1 MARQPFP
8 CVRVE
13 RLKRGY
19 GGVSRPGN
27 GCLALRASCPVLA
40 RGGLRGPVRPAIPG
54 GAGQPPALQGKWPSR
69 HRGTKLVR
77 TNRITAGIL
86 PNRKHEY
93 SSRKEE
99 FGFEVFIAN
108 NYGNGVYSAFF
119 AFSRG
124 FDAWL
129 TKENSNHDKWGIKTF
144 KIVHKVNANRLHH
157 VRTVIRTRVPLD
169 GVMSLVRTVCR

>member
-27 GCLALRASCPVLA
+27 GCLALRASSPVLA
-40 RGGLRGPVRPAIPG
+40 RGGLREPVRPGSPG

-93 SSRKEE
+93 LSRKEE

-119 AFSRG
+119 AFSHG

-129 TKENSNHDKWGIKTF
+129 TKEILTTTSGELKLF
-144 KIVHKVNANRLHH
+144 KLFTK
-157 VRTVIRTRVPLD
+157 
-169 GVMSLVRTVCR
+169 